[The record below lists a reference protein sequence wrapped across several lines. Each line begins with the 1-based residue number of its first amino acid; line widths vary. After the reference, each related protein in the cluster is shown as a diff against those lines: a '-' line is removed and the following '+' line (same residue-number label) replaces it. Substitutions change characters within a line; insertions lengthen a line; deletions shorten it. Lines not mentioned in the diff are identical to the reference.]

1 MQEAA
6 HELSLK
12 MSPAGSGSAL
22 ETLEALQD
30 RWDALVLIMD
40 MQTQRV
46 SIQYRG
52 DEIGP
57 VGISG
62 GHEDACGDK
71 WKTFEVICL

>member
-46 SIQYRG
+46 S
-52 DEIGP
+52 E
-57 VGISG
+57 
-62 GHEDACGDK
+62 
-71 WKTFEVICL
+71 